1 MYPFARAMLEVARA
15 RRLDALPLT
24 GRHVSNHR
32 CWPWDLDPWGELNN
46 GRTLTLYDLG
56 RLPLL
61 ERTGLLRLIRE
72 RGWGFAMA
80 GASVRWRRRVHAFQP
95 FEMHTRIVSWD
106 ARFFHIEQTMWRR
119 GEATSSALYRA
130 AVTGPGGIL
139 PPAEV
144 AATMGHDS
152 PPPPLAPWIAAWGKA
167 EAARPWP
174 PEG

>member
-1 MYPFARAMLEVARA
+1 MYPFLRAMREVARA
-15 RRLDALPLT
+15 GRSGPLELT
-24 GRHVSNHR
+24 GRHVSHHR
-32 CWPWDLDPWGELNN
+32 CWPWDLDPWLELNN
-46 GRTLTLYDLG
+46 GRTLTLFDLG

-61 ERTGLLRLIRE
+61 HRTGLLRLIRA

-80 GASVRWRRRVHAFQP
+80 GASVRWRRRVRAFDA

-106 ARFFHIEQTMWRR
+106 ARFFHIEQTMWRG

-130 AVTGPGGIL
+130 AVTGPDGIL
-139 PPAEV
+139 PPVEV
-144 AATMGHDS
+144 TTALGHET
-152 PPPPLAPWIAAWGKA
+152 PPPPLPAWIVAWSEA